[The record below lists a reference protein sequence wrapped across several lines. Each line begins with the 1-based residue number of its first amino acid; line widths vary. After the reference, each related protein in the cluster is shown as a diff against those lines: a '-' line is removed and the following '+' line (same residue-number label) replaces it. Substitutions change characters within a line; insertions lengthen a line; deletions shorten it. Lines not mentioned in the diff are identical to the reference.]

1 MRATAPLTIVLT
13 TVLQLGVSHA
23 DTITLEPVADTTLY
37 ESVDGNA
44 SNGAGVFSFAG
55 RTNRGELRRA
65 LVAFDVAAAVPT
77 GATITSVQLN
87 RVFTHVAPIEGGY
100 VDVWTTTPGAMWTC
114 YGSVLD
120 NQTSDPTTVTPG

>member
-1 MRATAPLTIVLT
+1 MRATTPLTIVLAAI
-13 TVLQLGVSHA
+13 LQLSVSHA
-23 DTITLEPVADTTLY
+23 GTIILEPVADTTLY

-44 SNGAGVFSFAG
+44 SNGAGVFCFAG
-55 RTNRGELRRA
+55 RTNRGELRRT

-77 GATITSVQLN
+77 GSIITSVQLN
-87 RVFTHVAPIEGGY
+87 RVFTQVAPLEGGY
-100 VDVWTTTPGAMWTC
+100 VDVWTTTSGAMWTC